1 MSAVAAKRFAEEFA
15 STLDKSVSV
24 SLKSGVRLI
33 GKLVAF
39 NQSDY
44 SLWLADVTS
53 SDGRTAKKLFVAG
66 SEVSS
71 IEVLE
76 RGPELDSLYERL
88 SRTFPNM
95 VKYLRDAGV
104 ILVMDRI
111 RVTKDGVVEG
121 TGTAAQRVQ
130 KIWEEWKKEE
140 AERQQAAG
148 T

>member
-1 MSAVAAKRFAEEFA
+1 MSAVAAKRFTEEFA
-15 STLDKSVSV
+15 SILDRSVSV
-24 SLKSGVRLI
+24 SLKSGL
-33 GKLVAF
+33 KLVGRVMAF

-53 SDGRTAKKLFVAG
+53 SDGRAVRKLFVAG
-66 SEVSS
+66 SEISS

-76 RGPELDSLYERL
+76 KGPELDSLYEKL
-88 SRTFPNM
+88 NKTFPNM
-95 VKYLRDAGV
+95 VRYLKDAGV
-104 ILVMDRI
+104 IVVMDRI

-130 KIWEEWKKEE
+130 KIWEEWRKEE
-140 AERQQAAG
+140 VERFQSS